1 MLVFLT
7 HLSAWETGREAAR
20 RRQRA
25 AERDPRWFSEQKKA
39 SAWKRSKRV
48 DVDMAGP
55 LCHTRVG
62 NCTFVCFPLFFFAHL
77 LFMCDWFGFQVIVS
91 VSSVAGGLRGAP
103 KKKASSNKHVSR
115 HLFSVSS

>member
-62 NCTFVCFPLFFFAHL
+62 NCTFVCFPLFFLCPPPIYVRLVWIPSYCICF
-77 LFMCDWFGFQVIVS
+77 FCGW
-91 VSSVAGGLRGAP
+91 GLARGP
-103 KKKASSNKHVSR
+103 QEKGVQQ
-115 HLFSVSS
+115 